1 MKTIDLIKL
10 STRTFKTRLTR
21 TLLTILGVS
30 VGIGAIFFLVSL
42 GYGLQ
47 YTLLQSITTSESLLT
62 LDVSSPN
69 GEVLPLNE
77 KALSEMAKISGVKEI
92 SPLAVLSGQIT
103 LGDLTSNISLYGCRV
118 SYFRLG
124 GYTTSEGN
132 FFENDDEQK
141 GVISTALIKSFGLDN
156 ENTLG
161 NNAKIVLFYDGKN
174 SENGEGLETVVKEGD
189 YEISGIIEN
198 ELDSLMYIPLDTI
211 SDMGVSN
218 YAQVKVRV
226 SDNKSI
232 SQVRDEIIAKG
243 FLVSAL
249 SDTVAEANK
258 VFRIIQIILAIFGL
272 ISLLVAAIGLANTMT
287 VTLLERTNEI
297 GIMKAIGSSD
307 SDIKKM
313 FLLES
318 VIMGFLGGAGG
329 IIIGFTGSAIFNF
342 ALNILARGLGG
353 QGVVLFQTPVWFIL
367 FVIIF
372 STLVGLA
379 TGIFPSKK
387 AAKMNALEALRYK

>member
-77 KALSEMAKISGVKEI
+77 KVLSEMAKISGVKEI

-258 VFRIIQIILAIFGL
+258 VFRIIQII
-272 ISLLVAAIGLANTMT
+272 N
-287 VTLLERTNEI
+287 
-297 GIMKAIGSSD
+297 
-307 SDIKKM
+307 
-313 FLLES
+313 
-318 VIMGFLGGAGG
+318 
-329 IIIGFTGSAIFNF
+329 
-342 ALNILARGLGG
+342 
-353 QGVVLFQTPVWFIL
+353 
-367 FVIIF
+367 
-372 STLVGLA
+372 ST
-379 TGIFPSKK
+379 
-387 AAKMNALEALRYK
+387 AAK